1 MGLEGLQRQTAAAFI
16 WFVSLVRVCFCL
28 VVFFGVL
35 FVLVF
40 QIRIADTNSIS
51 ADVIGKINVLLFE
64 RTYPV
69 RLMWKV

>member
-1 MGLEGLQRQTAAAFI
+1 M
-16 WFVSLVRVCFCL
+16 